1 MEARVNPTIQKIRG
15 STGLHIAVE
24 RMQEPTLIQLSGE
37 HSADVKATNDDG
49 TTLIH
54 LAAANEH
61 APVLEYLLQ
70 NGANAETI
78 YKNKRTP
85 LIAAARHGK
94 GFTHDLTIIT
104 RLLENNANPNLY
116 SRKRGENPVQMA
128 IRKDMGDVLESLVE
142 KGANL
147 SYQDIRGRGVLSY
160 AIARN
165 SIEILLCLCGQ
176 SIDVNNQDN
185 ARQTPLIFSTIGG
198 IQVAVSRLID
208 SKAYLLLKDIR
219 GRDALYWA

>member
-1 MEARVNPTIQKIRG
+1 MNVVSEGKF
-15 STGLHIAVE
+15 
-24 RMQEPTLIQLSGE
+24 
-37 HSADVKATNDDG
+37 G
-49 TTLIH
+49 TAL
-54 LAAANEH
+54 LAAIS
-61 APVLEYLLQ
+61 Q
-70 NGANAETI
+70 
-78 YKNKRTP
+78 
-85 LIAAARHGK
+85 
-94 GFTHDLTIIT
+94 HDLTIIT

-198 IQVAVSRLID
+198 IQGFDVFWEIAGTEGGCQSPGSMGEDRID
-208 SKAYLLLKDIR
+208 VCSY
-219 GRDALYWA
+219 Y

>member
-1 MEARVNPTIQKIRG
+1 MDDGAHFGTAPGRIGAVQRWWWAFKEVGGFGVGGAEELTEAELMSHDCNDYEPPYSWAIGHGHIDVVRLYMEARVNPTIQKIRG

-94 GFTHDLTIIT
+94 GFTVEMRPVSKSTTTLRFRQQPPMGKR
-104 RLLENNANPNLY
+104 RL
-116 SRKRGENPVQMA
+116 
-128 IRKDMGDVLESLVE
+128 
-142 KGANL
+142 
-147 SYQDIRGRGVLSY
+147 
-160 AIARN
+160 
-165 SIEILLCLCGQ
+165 
-176 SIDVNNQDN
+176 
-185 ARQTPLIFSTIGG
+185 
-198 IQVAVSRLID
+198 
-208 SKAYLLLKDIR
+208 
-219 GRDALYWA
+219 